1 MNGFRKTLSKI
12 REERVS
18 GIVILD
24 KWASLSR
31 HLNEKKVFPVRGL
44 ARAMTLGQES
54 VGEIR
59 EMQEGERDWKKESK
73 ERVGR
78 GCSSQ
83 DCLDSNPTQWEAM
96 GMFEHRQ

>member
-1 MNGFRKTLSKI
+1 MNGVRKTLSKI

-18 GIVILD
+18 GIAILD
-24 KWASLSR
+24 KWASLPR
-31 HLNEKKVFPVRGL
+31 HLRKVFLVRGL
-44 ARAMTLGQES
+44 ARGMTLGQES

-59 EMQEGERDWKKESK
+59 EMQEGECDWRKDSK

-83 DCLDSNPTQWEAM
+83 DCLDCIPTRWEAM

>member
-1 MNGFRKTLSKI
+1 MNGVRKTFSKI

-18 GIVILD
+18 GIAILD

-31 HLNEKKVFPVRGL
+31 HLNEKVFPVRGL
-44 ARAMTLGQES
+44 ARAMSLGQES

-59 EMQEGERDWKKESK
+59 EMQEGEREWRKESK

-83 DCLDSNPTQWEAM
+83 DCLDSSPTQWEAM